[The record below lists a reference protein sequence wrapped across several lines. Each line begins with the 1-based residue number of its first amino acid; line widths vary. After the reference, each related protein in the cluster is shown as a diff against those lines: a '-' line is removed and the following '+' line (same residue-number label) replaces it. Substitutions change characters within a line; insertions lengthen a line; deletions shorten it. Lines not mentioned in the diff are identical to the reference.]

1 METKDYLRI
10 LREEIHSTVIAT
22 VDKDGRPVTRVID
35 IMLTDENSLYFITAK
50 GKAFYAQLMENPYVA
65 ISGMCGGE
73 GTMNKKAV
81 SIRGKAVNIGSARL
95 KEVFQKNPYMAEIY
109 PQEESR
115 TALEVF
121 QVAEGTGEF
130 FDLSVK
136 PIFRDTFVLGGS
148 AEKEDGS
155 AAGEAGQ
162 TRQGREKAP
171 GNATGSR
178 ADISLRTGA
187 TDAASAAA
195 DVPRN
200 VSICLQNRLSFSR
213 STACTAETAWRSV
226 RLERWRED
234 KKKRMKYREKRRT
247 ADFIHAHPLHRNR
260 L

>member
-95 KEVFQKNPYMAEIY
+95 KEVFEQNPYMAEIY

-136 PIFRDTFVLGGS
+136 PIFRDTFVLSGS
-148 AEKEDGS
+148 TE
-155 AAGEAGQ
+155 
-162 TRQGREKAP
+162 
-171 GNATGSR
+171 
-178 ADISLRTGA
+178 
-187 TDAASAAA
+187 
-195 DVPRN
+195 
-200 VSICLQNRLSFSR
+200 
-213 STACTAETAWRSV
+213 
-226 RLERWRED
+226 RED
-234 KKKRMKYREKRRT
+234 TGQQGGYFITDRCHGCRICCSRCPQKCIDMSAKPFVIQQEHCLHCGNCMEVCPFGAVERR
-247 ADFIHAHPLHRNR
+247 
-260 L
+260 